1 MNTLSI
7 PALQP
12 EDATVPATSPTILVT
27 GATGTI
33 GTELTRIL
41 SEKGVVFRVMV
52 RSARDVK
59 KFNTLAGVE
68 VVIGDFNDTATI
80 AQALVGI
87 DRAFLLTNSSEQAE
101 SQQLNF
107 VTEARRA
114 GVAHI
119 VKLSQFAADL
129 ASPVRFLRYHA
140 VVEQA
145 IKLSG
150 MAFTFLRPNLF
161 MQGLLGFRASIAEQ
175 GKFFAAI
182 GDASVSA
189 VDIRDI
195 AAVAAATLT
204 GSGHE
209 GKIYTLTGPEALTHP
224 EMADKL
230 ATALGHPVTFVD
242 VPPAAMRDAL
252 IQFGF
257 PIWQADGLIEDY
269 AHYSHNEAS
278 VVTTD
283 VQDATGSA
291 PRDFAAFAHDY
302 TSVFLTALSSH

>member
-1 MNTLSI
+1 MNTPSI

-12 EDATVPATSPTILVT
+12 EGATVPATSPTILIT

-33 GTELTRIL
+33 GSKLTRIL
-41 SEKGVVFRVMV
+41 SERGVSFRVMI
-52 RSARDVK
+52 RSARDAQ
-59 KFNTLAGVE
+59 KFDSLAGVE

-107 VTEARRA
+107 VTEAQRA
-114 GVAHI
+114 GVTHI

-145 IKLSG
+145 IQLSG

-161 MQGLLGFRASIAEQ
+161 MQGLLGFRASITEQ
-175 GKFFAAI
+175 GKFFAAV
-182 GDASVSA
+182 GDARVSA
-189 VDIRDI
+189 IDIRDI
-195 AAVAAATLT
+195 AAVAAAALT
-204 GSGHE
+204 GSGHA

-230 ATALGHPVTFVD
+230 AIALGRSVTFID

-269 AHYSHNEAS
+269 AHYSRNEAS

-283 VQDATGSA
+283 VQDVTGSA
-291 PRDFAAFAHDY
+291 PRDFSTFSHDY
-302 TSVFLTALSSH
+302 ATVFLIPSADH

>member
-1 MNTLSI
+1 MNTPSI

-12 EDATVPATSPTILVT
+12 EGATVPATSPTILIT

-33 GTELTRIL
+33 GSELTRIL
-41 SEKGVVFRVMV
+41 SERGVSFRVMI
-52 RSARDVK
+52 RSARDAQ
-59 KFNTLAGVE
+59 KFDSLAGVE

-107 VTEARRA
+107 VTEAQRA
-114 GVAHI
+114 GVTHI

-145 IKLSG
+145 IQLSG

-161 MQGLLGFRASIAEQ
+161 MQGLLGFRASITEQ
-175 GKFFAAI
+175 GKFFAAV
-182 GDASVSA
+182 GDARVSA
-189 VDIRDI
+189 IDIRDI
-195 AAVAAATLT
+195 AAVAAAALT
-204 GSGHE
+204 GSGHA

-230 ATALGHPVTFVD
+230 AIALGRSVTFID

-269 AHYSHNEAS
+269 AHYSRNEAS

-283 VQDATGSA
+283 VQDVTGSA
-291 PRDFAAFAHDY
+291 PRDFSTFAHDY
-302 TSVFLTALSSH
+302 ATVFLIPSADH

>member
-1 MNTLSI
+1 MNTRST

-12 EDATVPATSPTILVT
+12 EGATIPATSPAILIT

-41 SEKGVVFRVMV
+41 SEKGVSFRVMV
-52 RSARDVK
+52 RSARDAQ
-59 KFNTLAGVE
+59 KFDTLAGAE
-68 VVIGDFNDTATI
+68 VVTGDFNDTATI
-80 AQALVGI
+80 AQALAGI

-107 VTEARRA
+107 VTEAQRA
-114 GVAHI
+114 GVEHI

-145 IKLSG
+145 IQLSG

-161 MQGLLGFRASIAEQ
+161 MQGLLGFRASIADQ
-175 GKFFAAI
+175 GKFFAAV
-182 GDASVSA
+182 GDARVSA
-189 VDIRDI
+189 IDIRDI
-195 AAVAAATLT
+195 AAVAAAALT
-204 GSGHE
+204 GSGHA

-230 ATALGHPVTFVD
+230 ATALGRSVTFID

-252 IQFGF
+252 IQFDF

-269 AHYSHNEAS
+269 AHYSRNEAS

-291 PRDFAAFAHDY
+291 PRDFSAFAHDY
-302 TSVFLTALSSH
+302 APGFLIPSVDH